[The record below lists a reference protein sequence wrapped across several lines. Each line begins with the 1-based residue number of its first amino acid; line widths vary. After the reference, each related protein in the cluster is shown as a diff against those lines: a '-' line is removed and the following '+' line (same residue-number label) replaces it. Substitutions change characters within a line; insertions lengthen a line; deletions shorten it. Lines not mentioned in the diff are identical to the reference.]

1 MGTKKETAIDYFV
14 AIPAFLSMLVMLN
27 YYFSFFVISRI
38 LRSYDIDTY
47 SILSIEDVLFPMAS
61 INKAAFMSIFLLIV
75 SLLVLSYF
83 INQVYD
89 RKKEKIKDILGK
101 YVNLFTLK
109 SWCLI
114 SIIFL
119 LVIGA
124 LFFLFQGIF
133 LIILVLAVLIFKF
146 SNIFSLRNCVILF
159 GIFVCSLHLFYD
171 FILRTNIQKEN
182 KDSSEVIIEMHD
194 NDVLNVGRDSQIVF
208 WGAKYVILKKSKS
221 NQVELI
227 PTSEIKHIMIRNIE

>member
-1 MGTKKETAIDYFV
+1 METKKETSIDYFV

-38 LRSYDIDTY
+38 LRSYDIDAY

-61 INKAAFMSIFLLIV
+61 VNEAAFLSMFLLIA

-89 RKKEKIKDILGK
+89 QKKEKIKDILGK
-101 YVNLFTLK
+101 YINLFTLK

-114 SIIFL
+114 GIILL
-119 LVIGA
+119 LVIDI
-124 LFFLFQGIF
+124 LFFLSQGIY
-133 LIILVLAVLIFKF
+133 LIILVFAVLIFKF
-146 SNIFSLRNCVILF
+146 SNILSLRNCVILF

-171 FILRTNIQKEN
+171 FILRASIQKEN
-182 KDSSEVIIEMHD
+182 KQSSTVIIEMHD
-194 NDVLNVGRDSQIVF
+194 NKLFKVSGDLQIVF
-208 WGAKYVILKKSKS
+208 WGAKYVILRNSKS
-221 NQVELI
+221 DQVELI
-227 PTSEIKHIMIRNIE
+227 PTSEIKHTMIRSIE